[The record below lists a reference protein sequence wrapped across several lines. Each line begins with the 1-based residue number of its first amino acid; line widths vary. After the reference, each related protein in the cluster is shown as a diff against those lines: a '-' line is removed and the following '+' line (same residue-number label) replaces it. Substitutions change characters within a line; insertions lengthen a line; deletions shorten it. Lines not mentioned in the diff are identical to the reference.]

1 MKLIQKAS
9 RITYLRGF
17 FILLTLVFLAAVI
30 VLPQTVL
37 AQDGPAIFSDTETVI
52 PQWRPFAN
60 GIGYLHGRITTP
72 RLEFWALQVDLS
84 APNTRIVVR
93 GGITENGRTF
103 STRVS
108 SFTRDNNLIAGIN
121 AVPFDAVSSRERQP
135 ILNMG
140 IVVSDGIMIAQANRH
155 YDAIVFY
162 DDGRAAIVSQS
173 SIRSIDNIKNAVGGF
188 FKILSGG
195 QPAQRT
201 LNNDTRHPRSAA
213 GVSANG
219 RRLFL
224 LVIDGRR
231 SGSVGATEQD
241 TALLLR
247 SLGSWDGLNFDG
259 GGSSALAIRNSDG
272 RIRVVNTPVHSG
284 IPGQERAVAGCLGV
298 TSY

>member
-1 MKLIQKAS
+1 M
-9 RITYLRGF
+9 RGF
-17 FILLTLVFLAAVI
+17 FILFTLVILITCGVFSPAASAQESAAV
-30 VLPQTVL
+30 
-37 AQDGPAIFSDTETVI
+37 FSDTGAIV
-52 PQWRPFAN
+52 PQWRSFAS
-60 GIGYLHGRITTP
+60 GISFLHGRITSP
-72 RLEFWALQVDLS
+72 RLEFWALQIDLLS
-84 APNTRIVVR
+84 PNTRIVVR
-93 GGITENGRTF
+93 GGTIENGRTF

-121 AVPFDAVSSRERQP
+121 AVPFDNVSSREGQP

-140 IVVSDGIMIAQANRH
+140 IVISDGVVIAQANRH

-162 DDGRAAIVSQS
+162 DDGRAEIVSQS
-173 SIRSIDNIKNAVGGF
+173 SIRSMENIKNAVGGF
-188 FKILSGG
+188 YKILSGG

-201 LNNDTRHPRSAA
+201 LNNEARHPRSAA
-213 GVSANG
+213 GVSING
-219 RRLFL
+219 RRLYL

-231 SGSVGATEQD
+231 AGSVGATEHE

-247 SLGSWDGLNFDG
+247 SLGSWDGINFDG
-259 GGSSALAIRNSDG
+259 GGSSALAMRNSDG